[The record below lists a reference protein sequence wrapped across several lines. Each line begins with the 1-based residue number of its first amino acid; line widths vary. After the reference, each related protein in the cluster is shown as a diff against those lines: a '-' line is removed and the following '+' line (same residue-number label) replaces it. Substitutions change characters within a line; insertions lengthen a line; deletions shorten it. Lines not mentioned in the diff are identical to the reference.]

1 VGYDNRAIGR
11 WVLIIIII
19 HLYYHQEP
27 LLTGFRAY
35 RPQPEIIRP
44 HHIKMIA
51 AGCVDGAIVPG
62 KAVFS

>member
-1 VGYDNRAIGR
+1 VGYDNRAIGM

-19 HLYYHQEP
+19 HLYYHQAP

-35 RPQPEIIRP
+35 RPQPEIIRLHP
-44 HHIKMIA
+44 IKMIA
-51 AGCVDGAIVPG
+51 VGCVDGAIVPG